1 MVMCGYEFLKI
12 NFQKSQYN
20 QLQQYITSLKSVSI
34 RATESDSDVK
44 EVEPALSP
52 IEINHDYLSVVS
64 VGNINELVVSG
75 DEFYLNHDFNKNVS
89 MYGAPFVFR
98 DNKIDDPVVVIYGHS
113 STDGLVFS
121 DVKKWLDPDYFYKN
135 EHENLT
141 FLDADYEVVIAGKSD
156 FMEAVPYYSVPEKDG
171 LIDWLEAQKNQ
182 GFNVKDF
189 DVNMVSQVVVLSTCD
204 MANLGNRVYLIAVK

>member
-1 MVMCGYEFLKI
+1 MGMCGYEFLKI

-52 IEINHDYLSVVS
+52 IEINHDYLSMVS

-75 DEFYLNHDFNKNVS
+75 DEYYLNHDFNKNVS
-89 MYGAPFVFR
+89 MYGTPFVFP
-98 DNKIDDPVVVIYGHS
+98 DNKPDDPVLVIYGHS
-113 STDGLVFS
+113 SSDGLVFS
-121 DVKKWLDPDYFYKN
+121 DIENWLDPGYFYKN
-135 EHENLT
+135 VHENLT

-156 FMEAVPYYSVPEKDG
+156 FTEVVPYYLVPKKEG
-171 LIDWLEAQKNQ
+171 FVDWLQAQKKQ

-189 DVNMVSQVVVLSTCD
+189 DVNMVSQAVVLSTCD
-204 MANLGNRVYLIAVK
+204 MADLGNRVYLIAVK